1 MNGPRSLDLKS
12 GGRGGRGGGG
22 AGQLLD
28 GVREGREGGMAWP
41 AGGRCNG
48 SVHGSLHVS
57 SSELRLIAAATIAS
71 NIHTHKSACMQCLA
85 SCLML

>member
-1 MNGPRSLDLKS
+1 
-12 GGRGGRGGGG
+12 
-22 AGQLLD
+22 
-28 GVREGREGGMAWP
+28 MAWP